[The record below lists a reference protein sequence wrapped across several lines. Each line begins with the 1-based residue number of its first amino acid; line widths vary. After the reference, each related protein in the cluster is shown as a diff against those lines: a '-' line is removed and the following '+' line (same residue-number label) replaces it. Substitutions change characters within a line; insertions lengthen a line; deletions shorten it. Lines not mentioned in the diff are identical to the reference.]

1 MKRRDFLK
9 HTALGA
15 AGISMLGLPFSA
27 EAARDG
33 IKLTILHT
41 NDQHSR
47 IDPFP
52 DDGRRY
58 GGMGGMARR
67 ATLIKNIRQQ
77 ESNIL
82 LLDAGDI
89 WQGTPYFN
97 FFEGELEYKLM
108 TQMGYDAATLGNHDF
123 DIGLEGLQK
132 QLPLAGFP
140 FLTANYDFSDTIL
153 KGRFQ
158 PYKVFDKQGVRVG
171 IFGLGIELDGL
182 VSKNM
187 YGETVYLDPVEKA
200 REMVQILREKEKC
213 HYVVC
218 LSHLGYSYDT
228 EKIDDRKLATQVS
241 GIDLIL
247 GGHTHTFMEKP
258 EVLRHENG
266 HETMINQVGWS
277 GLFLGRIDVTF
288 NRKSKRRT
296 DTRTAV
302 LAVDNPVLTS

>member
-1 MKRRDFLK
+1 
-9 HTALGA
+9 
-15 AGISMLGLPFSA
+15 MLGLPFSA
-27 EAARDG
+27 EAAREG

-52 DDGRRY
+52 DDGRKY

-67 ATLIKNIRQQ
+67 ATLIERIRQQ
-77 ESNIL
+77 EPNVL
-82 LLDAGDI
+82 LLDSGDI

-108 TQMGYDAATLGNHDF
+108 TKMGYDAATLGNHDF

-140 FLTANYDFSDTIL
+140 FLTANYDFSNTIL
-153 KGRFQ
+153 KDRFQ
-158 PYKVFDKQGVRVG
+158 PYKVFEKQGIRVG

-187 YGETVYLDPVEKA
+187 YGETVYLDPVQKA
-200 REMVQILREKEKC
+200 RETVQALREKEKC
-213 HYVVC
+213 HFVIC

-228 EKIDDRKLATQVS
+228 DKIDDRKLAAQVS

-258 EVLRHENG
+258 EVLRHESG

-288 NRKSKRRT
+288 SRKSKRRT

>member
-9 HTALGA
+9 HTAIGT
-15 AGISMLGLPFSA
+15 AGISMLGLPLSA

-52 DDGRRY
+52 NDGRKY

-67 ATLIKNIRQQ
+67 ATLIKSIREQ
-77 ESNIL
+77 EPNVL
-82 LLDAGDI
+82 LLDSGDI

-108 TQMGYDAATLGNHDF
+108 TQMKYDAATLGNHDF

-140 FLTANYDFSDTIL
+140 FLTANYDFSNTIL

-158 PYKVFDKQGVRVG
+158 PYKVFEKQGIRVG

-182 VSKNM
+182 VSKKM
-187 YGETVYLDPVEKA
+187 YGETVYLDPVGKA
-200 REMVQILREKEKC
+200 REMVQVLREQENC
-213 HYVVC
+213 HLVIC

-228 EKIDDRKLATQVS
+228 EKIDDRKLASQVS

-277 GLFLGRIDVTF
+277 GLFLGRIDFTF

-296 DTRTAV
+296 VINTAV
-302 LAVDNPVLTS
+302 LPVDNPVLTS